1 MGYNIPF
8 QLRDVIPNLY
18 SHWIAKDLFAYM
30 EIAAGSR
37 KRSDFYRIMNRPNRY
52 FSRDAFDTPTVSFDR
67 LKSFYQDRAGKIEQ
81 AEGIAKDKTD
91 RVENAL

>member
-1 MGYNIPF
+1 MGYNDSLSAPGC
-8 QLRDVIPNLY
+8 DPKLY

-52 FSRDAFDTPTVSFDR
+52 FSRDAFDTPTVS
-67 LKSFYQDRAGKIEQ
+67 STG
-81 AEGIAKDKTD
+81 
-91 RVENAL
+91 